1 MGRRGLTPVH
11 PHHDTDTPHQA
22 RASDGSVMATG
33 ASLPPCVVAGIPALP
48 WGQVAAQGLPKLQA
62 ETRNGAGLGEAALL
76 SWPALE

>member
-22 RASDGSVMATG
+22 RASADSVMATR
-33 ASLPPCVVAGIPALP
+33 ASLLPCVVAGIPALP
-48 WGQVAAQGLPKLQA
+48 WGQVAAQGLPKLRA
-62 ETRNGAGLGEAALL
+62 ETRSGAGLGEAALL